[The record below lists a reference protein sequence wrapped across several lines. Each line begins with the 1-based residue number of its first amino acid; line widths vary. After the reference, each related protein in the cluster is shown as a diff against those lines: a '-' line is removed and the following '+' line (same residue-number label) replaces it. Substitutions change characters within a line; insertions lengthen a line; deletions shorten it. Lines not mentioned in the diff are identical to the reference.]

1 MKKEYTLAFIGG
13 LFLLAYVLEAVVN
26 PLQEVFPTPYH
37 FLNPTFLARFPFTTA
52 IIAIRSLA
60 IFLSPLWIF
69 SFIDRQHLPKGIT
82 LLILA
87 GLMQLYA
94 IQDVAT
100 RAQVVPLE
108 WALSLA
114 VAGAALLI
122 PSVWYFLRGGASS
135 VHQKVSG
142 KPKPSNSSPDEDPP
156 VPDWLK
162 E

>member
-26 PLQEVFPTPYH
+26 PLQQAFPTPYH
-37 FLNPTFLARFPFTTA
+37 FLNPTFLASYPFTTA
-52 IIAIRSLA
+52 IIAIRSIA
-60 IFLSPLWIF
+60 IFLTPLWLF
-69 SFIDRQHLPKGIT
+69 SFVQHQHLPKGII

-100 RAQVVPLE
+100 KAGVVPLE

-122 PSVWYFLRGGASS
+122 PSVWYFLRSGAST

-142 KPKPSNSSPDEDPP
+142 KPRSSTTSPDNDPP